1 MNFPPVT
8 DIRRIRVEMGVTQS
22 ELAARSGVSQG
33 TIAKIE
39 RGKVSASYET
49 VVALFESLESMSKAI
64 GKGKTA
70 IDVCSKEVVSLQSDQ
85 TIKYAADMMGETGY
99 SQFPVFRGNMP
110 VGSISE
116 RDIFDLISSE
126 KSIDDVY
133 GMTISMVMGESFPVV
148 PDTTPITSVAGIMSN
163 SNAVLVSS
171 KGVIVGV
178 LTKADILKLL

>member
-1 MNFPPVT
+1 M
-8 DIRRIRVEMGVTQS
+8 
-22 ELAARSGVSQG
+22 
-33 TIAKIE
+33 
-39 RGKVSASYET
+39 
-49 VVALFESLESMSKAI
+49 
-64 GKGKTA
+64 
-70 IDVCSKEVVSLQSDQ
+70 VSLQCDQ

-99 SQFPVFRGNMP
+99 SQFPVFKGNMP

>member
-8 DIRRIRVEMGVTQS
+8 DIRKIRLSMGVTQS
-22 ELAARSGVSQG
+22 ELASKSGISQG

-39 RGKVSASYET
+39 HGKVSASYDT
-49 VVALFESLESMSKAI
+49 VVKLFETLESMTKDI

-70 IDVCSKEVVSLQSDQ
+70 IDVCSTEVVSLQSDQ
-85 TIKYAADMMGETGY
+85 TIKFAADKMGETGY
-99 SQFPVFRGNMP
+99 SQFPVFNGEMP

-116 RDIFDLISSE
+116 RDIFDLISNE

-133 GMTISMVMGESFPVV
+133 GMKISKVMGDSFPVV
-148 PDTTPITSVAGIMSN
+148 SDNTPLSTVAGIMSS

-171 KGVIVGV
+171 RGSIVGV
-178 LTKADILKLL
+178 ITKADILKLL